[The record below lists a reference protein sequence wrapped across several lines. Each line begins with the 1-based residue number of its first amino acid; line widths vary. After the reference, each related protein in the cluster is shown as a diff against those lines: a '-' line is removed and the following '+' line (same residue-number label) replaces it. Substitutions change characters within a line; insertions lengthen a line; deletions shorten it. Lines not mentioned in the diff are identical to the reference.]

1 MYMHLHEVRKSL
13 AEKELRAI
21 HARATAAVDRLKSCE
36 ADLIRCLQEVDAKLV
51 YRFLGHGSLFQY
63 AIQALRLTESQAWN
77 FITVARKARQFP
89 ALQAAI
95 ETKELSISKARKLT
109 PVLSEANQIEWVELA
124 KQATCREIER
134 TVAAHAPR
142 AAVPERMRFIDENTL
157 ELQAPILEH
166 SALIL
171 KRAQD
176 LLSQSRGKAMNLD
189 ETIQAIGEFFLER
202 KDPVRRAERAA
213 KRAQAKKDSEEKSS
227 EAMTVVT
234 GASDEPVTGQENPE
248 DKAGDHGRRRRALP
262 ARVQHE
268 VHLRDQGRCQ
278 FRLANGEICG
288 ERRWV
293 DLHHRVPVAGGGGDS
308 VENLVTICRSHQGAV
323 HAGVRWSE
331 APRSSLDL

>member
-1 MYMHLHEVRKSL
+1 MFMHLHDVRKSH

-21 HARATAAVDRLKSCE
+21 HSRATAAVDRLKSCE

-51 YRFLGHGSLFQY
+51 YRFIGHNSLFQY
-63 AIQALRLTESQAWN
+63 AVQALRLTESQAWN
-77 FITVARKARQFP
+77 YITVARKARQFP

-95 ETKELSISKARKLT
+95 ETKELSISKARKIT
-109 PVLSEANQIEWVELA
+109 PVLSEANQAEWVELA

-157 ELQAPILEH
+157 ELQAPISEN

-176 LLSQSRGKAMNLD
+176 LLCQSRGKAMNLD
-189 ETIQAIGEFFLER
+189 ETIQAIGEFFLEH

-213 KRAQAKKDSEEKSS
+213 KRAQTKKDAENNSS
-227 EAMTVVT
+227 ESRIVVT
-234 GASDEPVTGQENPE
+234 GASDEPVTRQENSE
-248 DKAGDHGRRRRALP
+248 KQAGDHGRRRRTLP
-262 ARVQHE
+262 DRVQHE
-268 VHLRDQGRCQ
+268 VHRRDQGRCQ
-278 FRLANGEICG
+278 FRLANGVICG

-293 DLHHRVPVAGGGGDS
+293 DLHHRVPVASGGEDS
-308 VENLVTICRSHQGAV
+308 VENLVTICRGHHGAV

-331 APRSSLDL
+331 DPRRSLDM